1 MIEPSPSLDGAAAA
15 LTLIEDPESNMCLE
29 SSAWLLGETIV
40 ARSAEMFGPIK
51 IWKRSVNPA
60 ATELQSSHSTAVMTL
75 LPAGFRKR
83 DPPTLPTPPAGT
95 LNLPPKRCQPSSDP
109 FSTPLE
115 SCMFLPISGAT
126 C

>member
-1 MIEPSPSLDGAAAA
+1 MIEPSPTLDGAAAA

-75 LPAGFRKR
+75 LPAGFPKR
-83 DPPTLPTPPAGT
+83 EPPAFSPPPYRT
-95 LNLPPKRCQPSSDP
+95 LDWPPQPFQHSRD
-109 FSTPLE
+109 
-115 SCMFLPISGAT
+115 
-126 C
+126 

>member
-75 LPAGFRKR
+75 LPAGFPQPN
-83 DPPTLPTPPAGT
+83 PPTLSTPPARPAAF
-95 LNLPPKRCQPSSDP
+95 PPQPWP
-109 FSTPLE
+109 TFTNR
-115 SCMFLPISGAT
+115 F
-126 C
+126 

>member
-75 LPAGFRKR
+75 LPAGLQEG
-83 DPPTLPTPPAGT
+83 DPPTFATPPPGR
-95 LNLPPKRCQPSSDP
+95 LHLPPQRCHPSPPP
-109 FSTPLE
+109 FSPARGRYKML
-115 SCMFLPISGAT
+115 A
-126 C
+126 

>member
-75 LPAGFRKR
+75 LPAGVPKR
-83 DPPTLPTPPAGT
+83 DPPTLPPPPARN
-95 LNLPPKRCQPSSDP
+95 LSLPPKRWPPSKDRCSP
-109 FSTPLE
+109 PRQKL
-115 SCMFLPISGAT
+115 T
-126 C
+126 CVSRS